1 MDFETTETGVCLKHS
16 GHTAKINELCKFK
29 EKMTESETGTIDRI
43 WTALDKLSTHKIGK
57 GLAITLTVALIG
69 MIGTLFA
76 LIYQTNS
83 TVLLEIG
90 EIKADVA
97 GIVEKLK

>member
-1 MDFETTETGVCLKHS
+1 MTERIDVCLKHS
-16 GHTAKINELCKFK
+16 GHDAKINELCKFK

-43 WTALDKLSTHKIGK
+43 WSALDNLSAQKIGR
-57 GLAITLTVALIG
+57 GLAIVLTVALIG

-76 LIYQTNS
+76 LIYQSNS
-83 TVLLEIG
+83 TVLIEIG
-90 EIKADVA
+90 DIKADVA